1 MKNNETSLSS
11 LLKINPNVA
20 APLKVGD
27 LAEGTLIEK
36 AGKRAYFDLG
46 KFGTGIVYGMEFSN
60 AQELLKNL
68 KAGEKISAKVTEI
81 ENDEGYI
88 ELSLSEAGRQKN
100 WLDIQE
106 LQEKSDVLTVKI
118 NGANTGGLTALVG
131 ELKAFLPVSQLTSEH
146 YPRVTDADR
155 SKILEELKKLVGQ
168 ELKVKIIDAN
178 PRTNKLIIS
187 EKEVIE
193 GDIRALLTKYK
204 IGDVIDGIISG
215 VADFGAFLRFA
226 DNPKIEGL
234 IHISEL
240 DHKLIEHPK
249 ELVKIDDAVKA
260 KIIEIKDGRVTLS
273 LKALKPDPWEKIE
286 EQYKAGQE
294 ITGNVARFNP
304 FGAFININPSI
315 QGLIHVSEFGGLEE
329 MKKQLEIG
337 KEYKFKIEI
346 IKPLEKRII
355 LKLKK

>member
-1 MKNNETSLSS
+1 MKNDAPLSS
-11 LLKINPNVA
+11 LLKTNPNVVTT
-20 APLKVGD
+20 LRVSD
-27 LAEGTLIEK
+27 LIEATLIEK
-36 AGKRAYFDLG
+36 AGKKAYFDLG
-46 KFGTGIVYGMEFSN
+46 KFGTGIVYGVEFAN
-60 AQELLKNL
+60 ASELLKNL
-68 KAGEKISAKVTEI
+68 KPDGKISAKIVDL

-88 ELSLSEAGRQKN
+88 ELSLSEAGRQKS
-100 WLDIQE
+100 WLAIQE
-106 LQEKSDVLTVKI
+106 FQEKNEVLTVKI
-118 NGANTGGLTALVG
+118 NGANTGGLTAQVG
-131 ELKAFLPVSQLTSEH
+131 EIKAFLPVSQLTSEH
-146 YPRVTDADR
+146 YPRVSDADR
-155 SKILEELKKLVGQ
+155 AKILEELKKLVGQ

-178 PRTNKLIIS
+178 PRGNKLIIS

-193 GDIRALLTKYK
+193 GDIQALLAKYK
-204 IGDVIDGIISG
+204 VADIIDGIISG
-215 VADFGAFLRFA
+215 VADFGAFIRFA

-249 ELVKIDDAVKA
+249 EVVKVDDAVRA

-304 FGAFININPSI
+304 FGAFINLNANI

-329 MKKQLEIG
+329 MKKQLEAG
-337 KEYKFKIEI
+337 KEYKFKIEV
-346 IKPLEKRII
+346 IKPIEKRII
-355 LKLKK
+355 LKLKKP